1 MCRMKRSLLY
11 LILLTALQSYGQYP
25 KAFVTPADVTV
36 CNGGKVT
43 FTTTVTDTA
52 QSEYSF
58 KWLFNGVEIIDSIR
72 PFLVVRNIANVDTGF
87 YQCVVSDSTRTA
99 TSNPAHLQMLGQL
112 KVDTFYRYNALGCPS
127 DSNGQMKILVSG
139 GNPPYTYIWSGGSY
153 HQLDT
158 IGVGFP
164 KGTYSVTVRDSD
176 TSHCVTRD
184 FTIETL
190 RLHKITFHMN
200 PPDTVYLS
208 NPLVTVTIPDTAVE
222 HLDSWNWDFDD
233 KTPKVPGANPCQHN
247 YASAYVYFVKLNFTD
262 NVGGQLCDSTIVDT
276 MTVKTI
282 RLFIPN
288 AITPGSGDDNGAL
301 NIREMD
307 KTGTKPYGS
316 NLDLSEIFLSNTMYI
331 FNRQGKKVFEK
342 TNYQS
347 GDWDGDN
354 LASGVYYYLLK
365 CHGENGD
372 EVYRG
377 AVTIIRP

>member
-1 MCRMKRSLLY
+1 MSRMKRFLLY
-11 LILLTALQSYGQYP
+11 LFFFTAIQSYGQYP

-52 QSEYSF
+52 QSEYNF

-72 PFLVVRNIANVDTGF
+72 PFLVVRNITNVDTGF

-112 KVDTFYRYNALGCPS
+112 HVDTFYRYNALGCPN

-176 TSHCVTRD
+176 TSHCVTRE

-190 RLHKITFHMN
+190 KLHKITFHMN

-233 KTPKVPGANPCQHN
+233 KTPVVSKVNPCQHN
-247 YASAYVYFVKLNFTD
+247 YASAYVYYVKLNFTD
-262 NVGGQLCDSTIVDT
+262 IVGGQLCDSTIVDT
-276 MTVKTI
+276 ITVKTI

-307 KTGTKPYGS
+307 KTGTKPYGT